1 MEKPADLSPDRS
13 DRISKYL
20 QKLPR
25 QLLQVF
31 FLTPCPAFLLYTS
44 PFLLCASPALSK
56 RFAVTKGS
64 GLLAAPGRF

>member
-31 FLTPCPAFLLYTS
+31 FLTPCLFFCSVPPLS
-44 PFLLCASPALSK
+44 LLCTSPALSK
-56 RFAVTKGS
+56 RFAVTKRS